1 MHKITLLSLPNG
13 QQVMGEIIDEDDETI
28 SLDGPITIVLSNPLS
43 SETAIYTARYMPLS
57 KDWIVTLQKM
67 NIVAFSFADD
77 SLIDHYRSMV
87 KHYKSRPFNYSSPVT
102 EHQESKEDVE
112 EIERNI
118 LKNQN
123 EEAAIQDPP
132 SPYTKNKTYH

>member
-13 QQVMGEIIDEDDETI
+13 QQVMGEIIDEDDDTI

-57 KDWIVTLQKM
+57 KDWIVTFQKM
-67 NIVAFSFADD
+67 NLVAFSFADD
-77 SLIDHYRSMV
+77 SLVDHYRSMV
-87 KHYKSRPFNYSSPVT
+87 SHYKSRPYNYSSPT
-102 EHQESKEDVE
+102 KESEEDVN

-123 EEAAIQDPP
+123 EDVVVDDALQ
-132 SPYTKNKTYH
+132 YNKNKTFH